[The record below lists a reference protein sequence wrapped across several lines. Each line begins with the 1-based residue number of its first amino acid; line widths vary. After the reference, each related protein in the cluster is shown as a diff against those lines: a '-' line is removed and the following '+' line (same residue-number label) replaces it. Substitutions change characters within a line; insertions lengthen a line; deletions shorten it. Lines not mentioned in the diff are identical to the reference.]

1 MYCKVRFL
9 LFLCNAA
16 LFSPWFHF
24 IYYVYALFS
33 LSWFPA
39 AATLYPLY
47 TISTSTSLSIYEL
60 LFGFRL
66 ANVYLYFRL
75 DSTASFRLVWICLFS
90 LALHNT
96 RLYYSLIMPLS
107 RKILYIS
114 VNRIVP

>member
-1 MYCKVRFL
+1 MFALVPFYL
-9 LFLCNAA
+9 LRIRPVF
-16 LFSPWFHF
+16 
-24 IYYVYALFS
+24 

-39 AATLYPLY
+39 AATLCPLY
-47 TISTSTSLSIYEL
+47 TISTISTSLSIYEL

-96 RLYYSLIMPLS
+96 RPTTL
-107 RKILYIS
+107 
-114 VNRIVP
+114 